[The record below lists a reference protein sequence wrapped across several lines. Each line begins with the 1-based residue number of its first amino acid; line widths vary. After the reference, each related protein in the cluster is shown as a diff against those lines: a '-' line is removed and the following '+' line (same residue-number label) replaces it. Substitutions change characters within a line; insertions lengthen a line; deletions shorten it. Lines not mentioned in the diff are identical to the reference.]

1 MKYEQN
7 LKKVLL
13 TTDFIYYKLTNK
25 NLIKITEDF
34 VLVKILQCFDI
45 NYVISSVYDINVKS
59 HFPDEDGFAE
69 LVTDF
74 LEDCKALKNI
84 ALTNFF
90 ELTTNI
96 YREGDFIFDKPT
108 NQAICE
114 IEGNTWGEINYVAKF
129 TIIKNIINTTLND

>member
-25 NLIKITEDF
+25 NLIKIIED
-34 VLVKILQCFDI
+34 
-45 NYVISSVYDINVKS
+45 YDIDLKNINLKS
-59 HFPDEDGFAE
+59 SFPYEDGFAE

-74 LEDCKALKNI
+74 LENCKNLKNI
-84 ALTNFF
+84 SLTKFF
-90 ELTTNI
+90 EITKNI
-96 YREGDFIFDKPT
+96 YREGDFIFDTQT

-114 IEGNTWGEINYVAKF
+114 IEGNTWGAINYVAKF
-129 TIIKNIINTTLND
+129 TIIENIINTTLSD

>member
-13 TTDFIYYKLTNK
+13 TTDLIYYKLTNK

-45 NYVISSVYDINVKS
+45 NYVISNVYDINVKS

-84 ALTNFF
+84 PLTNFF
-90 ELTTNI
+90 ELTKNI
-96 YREGDFIFDKPT
+96 YREGNFIFDKPT

-114 IEGNTWGEINYVAKF
+114 IEGNTWWEINYVAKF
-129 TIIKNIINTTLND
+129 TIIKEIINTTLSD